1 MNHNRGGAPTH
12 RIACKQIHRWLLF
25 GPLAGLALAGPIAAQ
40 TRTWQINTPE
50 SAVQFTARHMMVT
63 TIGGGF
69 SKFSGT
75 VQYDPND
82 ASKTSIQASIDT
94 ASENSGVEG
103 RDKDVHSAHFLDV
116 EKYPTIT
123 FQSKRAE
130 AAGTAKL
137 KVTGDLTLHGVTKE
151 VVLDVDGPT
160 PIVKDQ
166 RGNQHMGAAAT
177 TKINRKEFGIVY
189 NPVLDNGGAI
199 VSDEITINLQ
209 IELTQPAGSAA
220 K

>member
-1 MNHNRGGAPTH
+1 MNYKRVGTSLNRP
-12 RIACKQIHRWLLF
+12 RCVQIHWRL
-25 GPLAGLALAGPIAAQ
+25 PLGAIVALALAGPAAAQ
-40 TRTWQINTPE
+40 TATWQINTPE
-50 SAVQFTARHMMVT
+50 SAVTFTARHMMVT

-75 VQYDPND
+75 VQFDPND
-82 ASKTSIQASIDT
+82 ASKTSIQATIDT

-103 RDKDVHSAHFLDV
+103 RDADVHSAHFLDV
-116 EKYPTIT
+116 AKYPTMT

-130 AAGTAKL
+130 AAGSGKI

-151 VVLDVDGPT
+151 VVLDVEGPT
-160 PIVKDQ
+160 PVVKDK

-177 TKINRKEFGIVY
+177 AKINRKEFGITY

-199 VSDEITINLQ
+199 VSDEISINLQ
-209 IELTQPAGSAA
+209 IELTQPAGAA